1 MMLKPE
7 LSRRVM
13 PAGRIA
19 SRHGPRGSE
28 NPVRLLLVEDDTMIG
43 ESVLDLLRAEHY
55 AVDWV
60 KDGAMADTALRTQTY
75 DLVLLDLGL
84 PRRDGLAVLR
94 DLRARKDRTPVLV
107 ATARDALAQRVE
119 GLDAG
124 ADDYVLKPYELDELL
139 ARIRALLRRAAG
151 RAEPVYE
158 HQGVSIDPATR
169 EVTVNG
175 QPVLLSA
182 REWAVLEPLLARPGL
197 VLSRAQL
204 EEKLYSWKDEV
215 SSNAVEVYIHG
226 IRKKLGPDI
235 IQNVRGVGYLV
246 PKA

>member
-1 MMLKPE
+1 M
-7 LSRRVM
+7 
-13 PAGRIA
+13 
-19 SRHGPRGSE
+19 
-28 NPVRLLLVEDDTMIG
+28 RLLLVEDDVMIG
-43 ESVLDLLRAEHY
+43 EAVLDLLRAENY

-60 KDGAMADTALRTQTY
+60 KDGEMAEAALRSHEY

-94 DLRARKDRTPVLV
+94 SLRARKDRVPVLV
-107 ATARDALAQRVE
+107 ATARDSVKQRIE

-124 ADDYVLKPYELDELL
+124 ADDYVLKPYDLDELL

-158 HQGVSIDPATR
+158 HKGVSLDPVTR
-169 EVTVNG
+169 EASVDG
-175 QPVLLSA
+175 QPVVLSA
-182 REWAVLEPLLARPGL
+182 REWSVLEPLIARPGM

-204 EEKLYSWKDEV
+204 EEKLYGWSEEI

-226 IRKKLGPDI
+226 LRRKLGAEI
-235 IQNVRGVGYLV
+235 IQNVRGVGYMV

>member
-1 MMLKPE
+1 M
-7 LSRRVM
+7 
-13 PAGRIA
+13 
-19 SRHGPRGSE
+19 
-28 NPVRLLLVEDDTMIG
+28 RLLLVEDDTMIG

-60 KDGAMADTALRTQTY
+60 KDGEMADTALHSQSY

-84 PRRDGLAVLR
+84 PRRDGLTVLR
-94 DLRARKDRTPVLV
+94 ALRARKERIPVLI
-107 ATARDALAQRVE
+107 ATARDSVRQRIE

-124 ADDYVLKPYELDELL
+124 ADDYVLKPYDLDELL

-158 HQGVSIDPATR
+158 HMGVSINPATR
-169 EVTVNG
+169 EVTAGGLAV
-175 QPVLLSA
+175 VLSA
-182 REWAVLEPLLARPGL
+182 REWAVLEPLIARPGL

-204 EEKLYSWKDEV
+204 EEKLYGWKDEI

-226 IRKKLGPDI
+226 LRKKLGADLI
-235 IQNVRGVGYLV
+235 RNVRGVGYMV
-246 PKA
+246 PKARE

>member
-1 MMLKPE
+1 M
-7 LSRRVM
+7 
-13 PAGRIA
+13 
-19 SRHGPRGSE
+19 
-28 NPVRLLLVEDDTMIG
+28 RLLLVEDDTMIG